1 MIILK
6 KIFSNFFLII
16 LSLILIEI
24 IVRIIIFFPTN
35 LKVFKYGID
44 KNIIVETIDLS
55 KLQINI
61 SDRKVDIVEYKPI
74 KNFEKKKING
84 WAFGGSTTYGN
95 NCGESSSWVNELQK
109 KNNRLQIKNFAF
121 NGADSDQLIA
131 ILDININKKRTPEFI
146 IWASRFNM
154 TNIFTKSNYRN
165 KKILNYDFQDASKN
179 KKYLLIK
186 RVDKTLKSY
195 LISYNMM
202 DAIIIRLF
210 PIKKKYTKKNISDI
224 DIEMM
229 VKNFEINTNEA
240 IEISKSK
247 GVKEFYLVSLFGS
260 GDELKENNT
269 NLRKRLY
276 KSYLDFVNKKYP
288 NFVKIIDLTDNL
300 TIENKDKFLCDA
312 MHQTLKGNIYQAYLI
327 NNFLLN
333 NSIFFK

>member
-1 MIILK
+1 
-6 KIFSNFFLII
+6 
-16 LSLILIEI
+16 
-24 IVRIIIFFPTN
+24 
-35 LKVFKYGID
+35 
-44 KNIIVETIDLS
+44 
-55 KLQINI
+55 
-61 SDRKVDIVEYKPI
+61 
-74 KNFEKKKING
+74 
-84 WAFGGSTTYGN
+84 
-95 NCGESSSWVNELQK
+95 
-109 KNNRLQIKNFAF
+109 
-121 NGADSDQLIA
+121 
-131 ILDININKKRTPEFI
+131 
-146 IWASRFNM
+146 
-154 TNIFTKSNYRN
+154 
-165 KKILNYDFQDASKN
+165 
-179 KKYLLIK
+179 
-186 RVDKTLKSY
+186 
-195 LISYNMM
+195 MM